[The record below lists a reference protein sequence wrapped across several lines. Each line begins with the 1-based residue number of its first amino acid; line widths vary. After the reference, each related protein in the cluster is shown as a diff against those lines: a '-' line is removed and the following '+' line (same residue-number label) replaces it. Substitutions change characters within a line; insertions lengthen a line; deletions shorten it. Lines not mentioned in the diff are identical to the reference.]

1 MTNHGSVG
9 HNVTGH
15 WYLSNSLV
23 DSLLRYRSVNGKGPF
38 LEGCSC
44 NNWKKRVEVDMKT
57 SFGDLASKLLN
68 LPPSIDKLVIDLR
81 HMTHFFFFLH

>member
-23 DSLLRYRSVNGKGPF
+23 DSLLRYRSVKNFSRQGPF
-38 LEGCSC
+38 FGGMQLQYLE
-44 NNWKKRVEVDMKT
+44 KKGGGRHEDFFRGFGIETVEST
-57 SFGDLASKLLN
+57 T
-68 LPPSIDKLVIDLR
+68 IHR
-81 HMTHFFFFLH
+81 